1 MLVRLPRTASCNE
14 SVGSVNDGTATLPV
28 GTLAPISPFH
38 TGNLLV
44 VQARDIQQ
52 PVELDGEN

>member
-1 MLVRLPRTASCNE
+1 MGPLRSRSGRWLRY
-14 SVGSVNDGTATLPV
+14 L
-28 GTLAPISPFH
+28 PFH

-52 PVELDGEN
+52 PVELDGEELEKVR